1 RLPVAG
7 DEDDPSPWTQQ
18 VEARGDGRVGTGG
31 VNDDV
36 VLIRWVGTG
45 SDALGGAALGVVPGG
60 DVDGAPNPARDGG
73 RGQPD
78 RGSTDDGNSL
88 VTREPGPSERVQRAR
103 DGLHERGV
111 GDVEAGGQ
119 RHEADV
125 LDRELVGH
133 AAVAGEAVEPRD
145 DAPAL
150 AHLAR
155 ETPVALT

>member
-1 RLPVAG
+1 
-7 DEDDPSPWTQQ
+7 
-18 VEARGDGRVGTGG
+18 
-31 VNDDV
+31 
-36 VLIRWVGTG
+36 
-45 SDALGGAALGVVPGG
+45 
-60 DVDGAPNPARDGG
+60 
-73 RGQPD
+73 
-78 RGSTDDGNSL
+78 TDDGNSL

-155 ETPVALT
+155 GTPVALTARRERPDRDRAAVVEVTGDLVPERDAQRAPGEHVQVGTADPGRSHLHAYAPVVAARAFDVEDLDPVLGVPDGAHLDYV